1 MICHPCPCPLPLL
14 SSLPRGLGRRG
25 PTRRPPLS
33 HQTQCSTCFPI
44 TWQARQ
50 RCSKF
55 IFYPERGKQRQGR
68 PAAALGQLGKLCS
81 QPGGTE
87 PAGRARRQGAL
98 SDPPSG
104 LGPGP
109 ASRSP
114 RLRGSSRLP
123 RPQTPARTAPSL
135 SPTVSLPLCL
145 VLFLTAPF
153 PLHSTSLPSPHNA
166 PLPYPPLPHLSPTAP
181 PSLCLISLH
190 PTCLLPN
197 PSSHLDLS
205 PLSFP
210 SSQLPS
216 LLLISSP

>member
-1 MICHPCPCPLPLL
+1 MPSPPSSPLPG
-14 SSLPRGLGRRG
+14 GLGRRG

-55 IFYPERGKQRQGR
+55 IFHPERGKQRQGR
-68 PAAALGQLGKLCS
+68 AAAALGQLGKLCS

-98 SDPPSG
+98 SDPPPASARA
-104 LGPGP
+104 PPP

-114 RLRGSSRLP
+114 RLCGSSRLP
-123 RPQTPARTAPSL
+123 RPQTPAGNAPCL

-145 VLFLTAPF
+145 ALFLTAPF
-153 PLHSTSLPSPHNA
+153 PLHSTSLPSPHAA

-181 PSLCLISLH
+181 APSLCLFSLH

-197 PSSHLDLS
+197 PFSHLDLS

-210 SSQLPS
+210 LSQLPS
-216 LLLISSP
+216 PLLIISSP